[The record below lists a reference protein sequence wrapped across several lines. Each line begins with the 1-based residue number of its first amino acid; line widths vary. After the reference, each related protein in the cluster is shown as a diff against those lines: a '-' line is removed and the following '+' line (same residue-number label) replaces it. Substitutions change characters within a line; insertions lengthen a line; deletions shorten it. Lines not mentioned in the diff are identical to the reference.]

1 MPILRNP
8 FVAPRR
14 VIFFHHRV
22 PSVPAASEALALRG
36 IEVRVSTD
44 FPELSAWLVCWRG
57 TAVALVELPEAE
69 PFQATTLAAIR
80 RLDPSIAIATIAAG
94 STADQLI
101 GEATELLTARSDA
114 AVEDDLPEREAA

>member
-36 IEVRVSTD
+36 IDVRVTTD
-44 FPELSAWLVCWRG
+44 FPELAAWLVCWRG
-57 TAVALVELPEAE
+57 TAVALVELPQAE

-80 RLDPSIAIATIAAG
+80 RLDPSIAIAPLVPG
-94 STADQLI
+94 SSADQLT
-101 GEATELLTARSDA
+101 GQATELLTARSGA
-114 AVEDDLPEREAA
+114 AVDEDLPEREAA